1 LKPPTQ
7 APRVRL
13 VVKAKPEIQIPTAQ
27 EPPPPVI
34 SSTQSPEPAK
44 KSKPKP
50 DFEVLSKDFKASKA
64 LKRARFEEKLQKAT
78 ELTQQH
84 PAMSVQVGIQIVLG
98 QFTVEDWQARR
109 LQKNE
114 SATRKRQHFEQQ
126 ERLIKNLGQNQEMAW
141 LERFYRAQEFVWM
154 DVAVEGELRVRLKAG
169 TRFTVSVKV
178 QDGKVQDGKTLLLD
192 KTKISAI
199 CSAADSAQCA
209 LMRQITNP
217 SLRNSRPE
225 TSPWKRWSFPHEVL
239 QQLVGKRVG
248 VELLNGSRWTGYVRW
263 TNVFSF
269 MLGAEPDGGAEVI
282 LYKHAC
288 CGLTERLG

>member
-1 LKPPTQ
+1 MKPPTQ

-34 SSTQSPEPAK
+34 SSTQSPAPAK
-44 KSKPKP
+44 KSKPK
-50 DFEVLSKDFKASKA
+50 SDFKISKA
-64 LKRARFEEKLQKAT
+64 LKRARFEETLQKAT

-126 ERLIKNLGQNQEMAW
+126 ERLMKNLGQNQEMAW

-154 DVAVEGELRVRLKAG
+154 DVAVEGEISVRLKAG

-178 QDGKVQDGKTLLLD
+178 QDGKSRLLLD

-199 CSAADSAQCA
+199 CSAADSGQCA

-225 TSPWKRWSFPHEVL
+225 ISPWKRWSFPHEVL

-288 CGLTERLG
+288 CGLTVHK